1 MKRKRLT
8 AMKIT
13 SQKQLRQRIREL
25 SAQMESMEQRL
36 QSDLSE
42 VHQSLHASNMIHNAI
57 KDIRE
62 QSELR
67 YGIAQVATDIGA
79 HALIDGIVFRKN
91 HGVFNQIISIIFK
104 KIADH
109 FILKDRKN
117 TTIEK
122 F

>member
-1 MKRKRLT
+1 MKRKMT
-8 AMKIT
+8 TTKIT
-13 SQKQLRQRIREL
+13 NREQLRQRIREL
-25 SAQMESMEQRL
+25 SIQMEYMEKQL

-42 VHQSLHASNMIHNAI
+42 VHQSLHASNMIRNAI

-67 YGIAQVATDIGA
+67 YGIAQVAADIGA
-79 HALIDGIVFRKN
+79 HTMIDKLVFRKS
-91 HGVFNQIISIIFK
+91 HGVVNQLISMIFK

-117 TTIEK
+117 TTN
-122 F
+122 

>member
-1 MKRKRLT
+1 MMRKKSTAMRITNQVQLKRK
-8 AMKIT
+8 
-13 SQKQLRQRIREL
+13 IREL
-25 SAQMESMEQRL
+25 SVQMESMEQQL
-36 QSDLSE
+36 QTDLSE
-42 VHQSLHASNMIHNAI
+42 VHQSLHASNMIRNAI

-79 HALIDGIVFRKN
+79 HALIDSLVFRKK
-91 HGVFNQIISIIFK
+91 HGLFNQIISIILK

-117 TTIEK
+117 TNIEK